1 MILEFDTGHFNLSLS
16 SRLNQVN
23 AHYALKQEGVEVYG
37 IKKGERTEM
46 IPVSTVE
53 QLNYFSRYIF
63 KPSKG

>member
-1 MILEFDTGHFNLSLS
+1 MSLS